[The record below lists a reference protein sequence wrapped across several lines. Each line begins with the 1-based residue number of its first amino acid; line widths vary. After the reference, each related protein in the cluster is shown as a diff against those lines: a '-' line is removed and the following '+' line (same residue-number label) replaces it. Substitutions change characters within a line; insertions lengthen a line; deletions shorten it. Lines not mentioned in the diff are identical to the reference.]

1 MRITLTG
8 IASKYIHQSLA
19 PWCLKA
25 GLDQYGVHMPC
36 SVLELNINQS
46 IFKALAA
53 LTETRP
59 ELAGFSCY
67 IWNIRYVRSLAASL
81 KLLSPETVIVLGGP
95 EAGSRPE
102 SIMAEIPDADY
113 VITGPG
119 EYAFAELC
127 KRLDGNLDVSD
138 IPGLCYRREGC
149 ILKNPSAPLPLY
161 IPSPYTRE
169 CIQNLN
175 GRIVYAETS
184 RGCPFRCS
192 FCLSGQEEG
201 VTFLPMDQAK
211 EILLAAASSGAKT
224 VKLVDRTFNC
234 HRERACQLFG
244 FLIGKHREGSIQ
256 NVCFHFEVAADL
268 FDRETLLLL
277 KSAPPGLFQMEAGLQ
292 SFHKKTLEAC
302 QRKTDLDRLSYNIQ
316 TLLAGGN
323 IHLHIDLIAG
333 LPFEDLKTFAESFNR
348 AFSLNAHMLQL
359 GFLKL
364 LPSSSLFDMREEYGI
379 LHHPEPPYEILKSK
393 WLTYK
398 DVCLLKRCE
407 QAVERI
413 YNSGKFRSSLHLALS
428 AGGMPPF
435 ALFCRLGDLIARQPG
450 SLSQDAL
457 AELAFHFLSGLPGVS
472 RDLLRDTMAR
482 DLMASDNTGRLP
494 ACLEVDDPRLK
505 MALRAL
511 RQSYPPGA
519 KLGAFIAYSGGETL
533 HWADYAKPDPVTG
546 RYESRFRPLADFLSP
561 GPACA
566 PP

>member
-19 PWCLKA
+19 PWCIKA

-36 SVLELNINQS
+36 SVLELNINQPF
-46 IFKALAA
+46 FKALAA
-53 LTETRP
+53 LMETKP

-102 SIMAEIPDADY
+102 SIFVEIPEADY

-127 KRLDGNLDVSD
+127 KRLEENQDVSG
-138 IPGLCYRREGC
+138 IPGLCCLREGVVV
-149 ILKNPSAPLPLY
+149 KNPPVPLPLCA
-161 IPSPYTRE
+161 PSPFTKE

-201 VTFLPMDQAK
+201 VTFLPVDQAK

-234 HRERACQLFG
+234 HRERAYELFR
-244 FLIGKHREGSIQ
+244 FLMEKYSDGTFADI
-256 NVCFHFEVAADL
+256 CFHFEVAADL

-292 SFHKKTLEAC
+292 SFHEQTLDAC
-302 QRKTDLDRLSYNIQ
+302 QRKTDINKLCDNIAFLLSGQ
-316 TLLAGGN
+316 N
-323 IHLHIDLIAG
+323 IHLHLDLIAG
-333 LPFEDLKTFAESFNR
+333 LPYEDFETFGESVNR
-348 AFSLNAHMLQL
+348 AISLKPHMLQL

-364 LPSSSLFDMREEYGI
+364 LHGSCMREQREEFGI
-379 LHHPEPPYEILKSK
+379 LNDPEPPYEVFATRWLSFEDILR
-393 WLTYK
+393 
-398 DVCLLKRCE
+398 LKKCE
-407 QAVERI
+407 EALDRL
-413 YNSGKFRSSLHLALS
+413 YNSGKFRCTLNLIFCQSGLA
-428 AGGMPPF
+428 PF
-435 ALFCRLGDLIARQPG
+435 ELFLKMGEVLAAHEGNI
-450 SLSQDAL
+450 SQDQTTDLFFSFAQK
-457 AELAFHFLSGLPGVS
+457 LPNVKKGA
-472 RDLLRDTMAR
+472 LRDAMAFDR
-482 DLMASDNTGRLP
+482 LSCDNTGRLP
-494 ACLEVDDPRLK
+494 ECLHIPDGRLAK
-505 MALRAL
+505 ALSLLKSEHA
-511 RQSYPPGA
+511 PGS
-519 KLGAFIAYSGGETL
+519 KLGACILYEGGERLAWT
-533 HWADYAKPDPVTG
+533 DYALRNPVTG
-546 RYESRFRPLADFLSP
+546 EYAVKTRPL
-561 GPACA
+561 
-566 PP
+566 